1 MPNTHTHSH
10 TLPVTQRSIVGGASP
25 SETLILERHVR
36 QCLRANGA
44 WHSVRYS
51 AEKVGSF
58 LSGRVVTLAVL
69 VAGVLLALSVYL

>member
-10 TLPVTQRSIVGGASP
+10 TLLVTQRNFAGDAST

-51 AEKVGSF
+51 AENVGTF
-58 LSGRVVTLAVL
+58 LRGRVVTLAVL
-69 VAGVLLALSVYL
+69 VAGLLLALSAYQ